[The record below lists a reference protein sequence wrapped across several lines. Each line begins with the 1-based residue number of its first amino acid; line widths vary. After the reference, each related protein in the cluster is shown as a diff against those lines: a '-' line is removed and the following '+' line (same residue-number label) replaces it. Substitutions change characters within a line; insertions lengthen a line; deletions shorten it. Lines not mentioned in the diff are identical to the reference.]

1 MPNQLRDW
9 FRFVTNKAQPDDAEV
24 YIYGDIGDTFWG
36 DGVSAQSFVDELNGI
51 TAKKLSI
58 RINSPGGS
66 AYDGLTIANA
76 IVRHSATTTTW
87 IDGLAASAASIVAMA
102 GDEVVMSKYG
112 EMMLHNAH
120 ALVMGTSKDMRE
132 VAAQLDQLNASIA
145 SFYADRS
152 TTSDDAAAFARA
164 MSKETWYNADE
175 ALEAGLVT
183 RIDTSAVREETEK
196 AVASALARTAE
207 TYRYSGRQAA
217 PAPVAT
223 TKESPVADK
232 KTIAESLGLPADASE
247 DDILAKTREALGI
260 KDDPKPADDPKDPK
274 VDDPAPKVEGV
285 PAPAD
290 PGAPESAAAAARAKA
305 NGEVVELD
313 KATYEQMMA
322 NAQLG
327 AKAHATLTAQAHAQ
341 VVDKALD
348 EGRITLARRDHYM
361 SLMTAD
367 PADTIDLLTKR
378 LQPGA
383 AVPLT
388 EIGHMAEMSAK
399 NHDDPAEDPKFK
411 AWKV

>member
-24 YIYGDIGDTFWG
+24 YIYGDIGETFWSD
-36 DGVSAQSFVDELNGI
+36 DGVSAQSFVDELNEI
-51 TAKKLSI
+51 TAKNLSI

-76 IVRHSATTTTW
+76 IVRHKAKTTCW

-102 GDEVVMSKYG
+102 GDEVVTSKYG
-112 EMMLHNAH
+112 EMMLHNAQ
-120 ALVMGTSKDMRE
+120 AVVIGSAKDMRE
-132 VAAQLDQLNASIA
+132 VASQLDQLNASIA
-145 SFYADRS
+145 SYYADRA
-152 TTSDDAAAFARA
+152 TSGGDSATFARA
-164 MSKETWYNADE
+164 MGKESWYNADE
-175 ALEAGLVT
+175 MLAAGLVT

-196 AVASALARTAE
+196 AVASAMARTAE

-223 TKESPVADK
+223 TKENPVADK
-232 KTIAESLGLPADASE
+232 KTITESLGLPDDATE
-247 DDILAKTREALGI
+247 DDILAKTREALGLTE
-260 KDDPKPADDPKDPK
+260 DDPKTDDLKP
-274 VDDPAPKVEGV
+274 EGV
-285 PAPAD
+285 SGATGD
-290 PGAPESAAAAARAKA
+290 PVPVVTDSGPAPESAAAAARAKA

-341 VVDKALD
+341 VVDKAID
-348 EGRITLARRDHYM
+348 EGRITLARRDHYLT
-361 SLMTAD
+361 LMTAD
-367 PADTIDLLTKR
+367 TADTTDLLTKR

-383 AVPLT
+383 AVPLH

-399 NHDDPAEDPKFK
+399 NHDDPREDPRFME
-411 AWKV
+411 WKV